1 MDWWIYLLLALSAAS
16 LIIGLIALS
25 KAGQQPKSD
34 GSLERM
40 QRDLQQ
46 ELRLSRQETSQAV
59 QSSVKNLSELL
70 AASQAQSSALQDKRL
85 AELNLQITQRNDT
98 LQRTMDNG
106 LKLMDDRV
114 ARLTSHTEQQLEQ
127 MRQTMEQRIRTMQ
140 EDNGKRLEQMRA
152 TVDEKLQK
160 TIGWN
165 RCTRDWARCRPWP
178 AA

>member
-16 LIIGLIALS
+16 IIIGLIALS

-114 ARLTSHTEQQLEQ
+114 ARLSH
-127 MRQTMEQRIRTMQ
+127 RTP
-140 EDNGKRLEQMRA
+140 NSSWSKCG
-152 TVDEKLQK
+152 
-160 TIGWN
+160 
-165 RCTRDWARCRPWP
+165 RPWSSVSVP
-178 AA
+178 CRRITAKG

>member
-34 GSLERM
+34 GSLSACSAICSRSCAF
-40 QRDLQQ
+40 RAKKPRKLYKA
-46 ELRLSRQETSQAV
+46 LS
-59 QSSVKNLSELL
+59 KNLSELL

-106 LKLMDDRV
+106 LKLMDDRGGP
-114 ARLTSHTEQQLEQ
+114 AH
-127 MRQTMEQRIRTMQ
+127 IAHRT
-140 EDNGKRLEQMRA
+140 
-152 TVDEKLQK
+152 
-160 TIGWN
+160 
-165 RCTRDWARCRPWP
+165 
-178 AA
+178 AAGANAADHGAAYPYHAGG